1 MDWLLKLARAIDA
14 LNEGVGRVLLW
25 LVLIVTLIS
34 SANAVARYAFSA
46 GSNAWLEL
54 QWYLFGAIF
63 LLGAGYGLKR
73 GAHVRID
80 LISSRFS
87 SRVQAWVDVFGT
99 LAMLLPV
106 SLVIV
111 YFGWHMAYGSYA
123 IGEMSGDPGGL
134 IRWPAKV
141 LVPAGFALLLL
152 QGLSELI
159 KRIAYLRGRLPWRPA
174 GAEENARAPATTE

>member
-14 LNEGVGRVLLW
+14 LNESVGRAVLW
-25 LVLIVTLIS
+25 LVLVVTLIS
-34 SANAVARYAFSA
+34 SGNAVARYAFNA

-63 LLGAGYGLKR
+63 LLGAGYGLKK

-80 LISSRFS
+80 LITGRFS
-87 SRVQAWVDVFGT
+87 SRVQAWIDVFGT

-106 SLVIV
+106 SLIVV

-123 IGEMSGDPGGL
+123 IGEMSNDPGGL

-141 LVPAGFALLLL
+141 MVPLGFALLLL
-152 QGLSELI
+152 QGLSELV
-159 KRIAYLRGRLPWRPA
+159 KRIAFLRGRLAWHPGGGDA
-174 GAEENARAPATTE
+174 AHATIE

>member
-14 LNEGVGRVLLW
+14 VNESVGRAVLW
-25 LVLIVTLIS
+25 LVLVVTLIS
-34 SANAVARYAFSA
+34 SGNAVARYAFSA

-63 LLGAGYGLKR
+63 LLGAGYGLKK

-80 LISSRFS
+80 LIAGRFS
-87 SRVQAWVDVFGT
+87 SRVQAWIDIVGT
-99 LAMLLPV
+99 LTMLMPA

-111 YFGWHMAYGSYA
+111 YFGWRMAYGSYA

-134 IRWPAKV
+134 IRWPAKIM
-141 LVPAGFALLLL
+141 VPLGFALLLL
-152 QGLSELI
+152 QGLSELV
-159 KRIAYLRGRLPWRPA
+159 KRIAFLRGRLAWHTGGRDEA
-174 GAEENARAPATTE
+174 THATTE

>member
-14 LNEGVGRVLLW
+14 LNEGVGRVVLW

-34 SANAVARYAFSA
+34 TGNAVARYAFSV

-80 LISSRFS
+80 LIASRFS
-87 SRVQAWVDVFGT
+87 FRVQACIDVFGT

-106 SLVIV
+106 SLVVV
-111 YFGWHMAYGSYA
+111 YFGWHMAWGSYA
-123 IGEMSGDPGGL
+123 IGEMSNDPGGL
-134 IRWPAKV
+134 IRWPAKIM
-141 LVPAGFALLLL
+141 VPLGFALLLL
-152 QGLSELI
+152 QGLSELV
-159 KRIAYLRGRLPWRPA
+159 KRIAFLRGRLPWHPA
-174 GAEENARAPATTE
+174 GAEENLPTHAQTE

>member
-1 MDWLLKLARAIDA
+1 MDWLLKFARAIDA
-14 LNEGVGRVLLW
+14 LNEVVGRVVLW

-34 SANAVARYAFSA
+34 SGNAVARYAFSV

-63 LLGAGYGLKR
+63 LLGAGYGLKK

-80 LISSRFS
+80 LIAGRFS
-87 SRVQAWVDVFGT
+87 SRVQAWIDVFGT

-111 YFGWHMAYGSYA
+111 YFGWHMAWGSYA
-123 IGEMSGDPGGL
+123 IGEMSNDPGGL
-134 IRWPAKV
+134 IRWPAKIM
-141 LVPAGFALLLL
+141 VPLGFALLLL
-152 QGLSELI
+152 QGLSELV
-159 KRIAYLRGRLPWRPA
+159 KRIAFLQGRLSWHPA
-174 GAEENARAPATTE
+174 GAGENLPTHASTE